1 MLFSD
6 SVGYK
11 GEVRILILN
20 ILLSIVGFV
29 LLIKCADIFVSGAS
43 SFAKNLKIPTVV
55 IGLTIVAFGTSA
67 PELAISFSSHI
78 SGNTDM
84 MFGNVIGSSISN
96 VFVIMG
102 VAVLIVPL
110 KIGNDAIKKEIP
122 ILMLITLGLS
132 VLFLD
137 MSFYGSEYN
146 MLSRTDGIILIL
158 FFAIF
163 VYYLISIL
171 AKGKG
176 ENGVDEK
183 PKHKMPIS
191 VLMIAAGLGG
201 VILGS
206 DLVVNNV
213 ATFAENIGISQ
224 KIISVTIISIG
235 TSLPELVTIVA
246 AAKQGENNMAVG
258 SIVGGNIFNICIV
271 LGLPV
276 IFLGEATTSAFGI
289 IDIAFM
295 LLAVLLLWVFSAT
308 NRTLKRYEGVIL
320 LVMYVVYAGYVFMQ

>member
-1 MLFSD
+1 MC
-6 SVGYK
+6 
-11 GEVRILILN
+11 EVFDAYLILN

-29 LLIKCADIFVSGAS
+29 MLIKCADVFVSGAS

-78 SGNTDM
+78 SGNADM

-110 KIGNDAIKKEIP
+110 KIGNDTVKKEIP
-122 ILMLITLGLS
+122 ILLLITLGFS

-137 MSFYGSEYN
+137 MTFYGSAYN
-146 MLSRTDGIILIL
+146 SLAKTDGIILIL

-163 VYYLISIL
+163 IYYLISIL

-176 ENGVDEK
+176 ENEVDEK
-183 PKHKMPIS
+183 PKHKMSIS
-191 VLMIAAGLGG
+191 ILMIAIGLGG

-206 DLVVNNV
+206 DLVVDN
-213 ATFAENIGISQ
+213 AAAFAESIGISQ
-224 KIISVTIISIG
+224 KIIAVTIISIG
-235 TSLPELVTIVA
+235 TSLPELVTIIS

-276 IFLGEATTSAFGI
+276 IFLGEVVTPAFGI
-289 IDIAFM
+289 IDVIFM
-295 LLAVLLLWVFSAT
+295 LLAVVLLWIFSAT
-308 NRTLKRYEGVIL
+308 NRTLNRYEGVIL
-320 LVMYVVYAGYVFMQ
+320 IAMYCVYMGYVLMQ

>member
-1 MLFSD
+1 LFLD
-6 SVGYK
+6 
-11 GEVRILILN
+11 
-20 ILLSIVGFV
+20 ILLSIIGFA
-29 LLIKCADIFVSGAS
+29 LLIKCADVFVSGAV
-43 SFAKNLKIPTVV
+43 SFAKNLKIPTLV

-102 VAVLIVPL
+102 VAVLIIPM
-110 KIGNDAIKKEIP
+110 KIGNNVVKKEIP

-137 MSFYGSEYN
+137 ATFYGSGYN

-163 VYYLISIL
+163 VYYLISLI
-171 AKGKG
+171 KNSKD
-176 ENGVDEK
+176 ENDEKTTK
-183 PKHKMPIS
+183 PKHKIPLS
-191 VLMIAAGLGG
+191 VVMIILGLGG
-201 VILGS
+201 IIFGS
-206 DLVVNNV
+206 DLVVDNV
-213 ATFAENIGISQ
+213 AALAEDIGISQ
-224 KIISVTIISIG
+224 KIISVTVVSIG
-235 TSLPELVTIVA
+235 TSLPELVTIIA
-246 AAKQGENNMAVG
+246 AARKGENSMAVG

-276 IFLGEATTSAFGI
+276 IFLGQATTSSFGI
-289 IDIAFM
+289 VDAAFM
-295 LLAVLLLWVFSAT
+295 VAAVLLLWVFSAT
-308 NRTLKRYEGVIL
+308 NRKLKRYEGIVLIG
-320 LVMYVVYAGYVFMQ
+320 MYCLYAGYIFLQ